1 MKTAP
6 YWPRMLTRAKAA
18 AYVDLATAKFMQEV
32 AAGRLPMPVKLGGE
46 EHWDRNA
53 LDRDLDRLSGAFSD
67 WRKDQPGLAA

>member
-1 MKTAP
+1 MKHAP

-18 AYVDLATAKFMQEV
+18 AYVDLPATKFMQEV
-32 AAGRLPMPVKLGGE
+32 AAGRLPMPVRIGGQ

-53 LDRDLDRLSGAFSD
+53 LDLELDRLSGSFTD